1 MKKTRKKLNNRG
13 FTLLEVLVAIVIIGI
28 IGTGVLSICV
38 SSVKTS
44 LKTSRTENAAAYAGN
59 INEIWLWHKRY
70 NPQKLFSDEKAFQT
84 FHYSL
89 ARFIFTNEYNP
100 NDENSDPEIY
110 TCLRTERNDGSD
122 IKEKTCFVVYF
133 DSSWKQLKVPI
144 VGETRTNNDDV
155 LESDVSYSIVIT
167 SGSVSQEG
175 GSVPSANSPE
185 SIRIE
190 IYTGFVDPSQE
201 EYASIKADGERL
213 IGTY

>member
-70 NPQKLFSDEKAFQT
+70 NPQKLSSGEKAFQT

-110 TCLRTERNDGSD
+110 VCVRTNADEN
-122 IKEKTCFVVYF
+122 EKRYFVVYF
-133 DSSWKQLKVPI
+133 DSSWKQLKVPNTD
-144 VGETRTNNDDV
+144 E
-155 LESDVSYSIVIT
+155 ESDDVSYSIVIT
-167 SGSVSQEG
+167 SGSVSQG

-190 IYTGFVDPSQE
+190 IYTGFVDPSKE

>member
-70 NPQKLFSDEKAFQT
+70 NPQKLSSGEKAFQT

-89 ARFIFTNEYNP
+89 ARFIFDYNYNP
-100 NDENSDPEIY
+100 SSQESDPAIY
-110 TCLRTERNDGSD
+110 GYVRTNADGS
-122 IKEKTCFVVYF
+122 EKRYFVVYF
-133 DSSWKQLKVPI
+133 DSSWKQLKVPNTD
-144 VGETRTNNDDV
+144 E
-155 LESDVSYSIVIT
+155 ESDDVSYSIVIT
-167 SGSVSQEG
+167 SGSVSQS
-175 GSVPSANSPE
+175 GSVLSANSPE

-201 EYASIKADGERL
+201 TEYNSIKADGERL

>member
-13 FTLLEVLVAIVIIGI
+13 LTLLEVLVAIVIIGI

-70 NPQKLFSDEKAFQT
+70 NPQKLSSGEKAFQT

-89 ARFIFTNEYNP
+89 ARFIFDYNNP
-100 NDENSDPEIY
+100 SSQESDPEIY
-110 TCLRTERNDGSD
+110 VYVRTNADES
-122 IKEKTCFVVYF
+122 EKRYFVVYF

-167 SGSVSQEG
+167 SGSVSQG
-175 GSVPSANSPE
+175 GSVLSANSPE

>member
-70 NPQKLFSDEKAFQT
+70 NPQKLSSDEKDFQT

-110 TCLRTERNDGSD
+110 GYVRTNADGS
-122 IKEKTCFVVYF
+122 EKRYFVVYF
-133 DSSWKQLKVPI
+133 DSSWKQLKVPNTD
-144 VGETRTNNDDV
+144 E
-155 LESDVSYSIVIT
+155 ESDDVSYSIVIT
-167 SGSVSQEG
+167 SGSVSQG
-175 GSVPSANSPE
+175 SSVPSANSPE

-201 EYASIKADGERL
+201 TEYNSIKADGERL

>member
-70 NPQKLFSDEKAFQT
+70 NPQKLSSGEKAFQT

-110 TCLRTERNDGSD
+110 GYVRTNADGS
-122 IKEKTCFVVYF
+122 EKRYFVVYF

-144 VGETRTNNDDV
+144 VGETRTTNDDV

-167 SGSVSQEG
+167 SGSVSQG

>member
-70 NPQKLFSDEKAFQT
+70 NPQKLSSGEKAFQT

-89 ARFIFTNEYNP
+89 ARFIFDYNNP
-100 NDENSDPEIY
+100 SSQESDPEIY
-110 TCLRTERNDGSD
+110 VYVRTNADGS
-122 IKEKTCFVVYF
+122 EKRYFVVYF

-167 SGSVSQEG
+167 SGSVSQD

-201 EYASIKADGERL
+201 TEYNSIKADGERL

>member
-70 NPQKLFSDEKAFQT
+70 NPQKLYSGEKAFQT

-89 ARFIFTNEYNP
+89 ARFIFDYNYNP
-100 NDENSDPEIY
+100 SSQESDPEIY
-110 TCLRTERNDGSD
+110 GYVRTNADGS
-122 IKEKTCFVVYF
+122 EKRYFVVYF
-133 DSSWKQLKVPI
+133 DSSWKQLKVPNTD
-144 VGETRTNNDDV
+144 E
-155 LESDVSYSIVIT
+155 ESDDVSYSIVIT
-167 SGSVSQEG
+167 SGSVSQG

-201 EYASIKADGERL
+201 TEYNSIKADGERL

>member
-70 NPQKLFSDEKAFQT
+70 NPQKLSSDEKAFQT

-89 ARFIFTNEYNP
+89 ARFIFDYNYNP
-100 NDENSDPEIY
+100 SSQESDPAIY
-110 TCLRTERNDGSD
+110 GYVRTNADGS
-122 IKEKTCFVVYF
+122 EKRYFVVYF
-133 DSSWKQLKVPI
+133 DSSWKQLKVPNTD
-144 VGETRTNNDDV
+144 E
-155 LESDVSYSIVIT
+155 ESDDVSYSIVIT
-167 SGSVSQEG
+167 SGSVSQS
-175 GSVPSANSPE
+175 GSVLSANSPE

-201 EYASIKADGERL
+201 TEYNSIKADGERL

>member
-70 NPQKLFSDEKAFQT
+70 NPQKLSSDEKAFQT

-133 DSSWKQLKVPI
+133 DSSWKQLKVPNTD
-144 VGETRTNNDDV
+144 E
-155 LESDVSYSIVIT
+155 ESDDVSYSIVIT
-167 SGSVSQEG
+167 SGSVSQD

-201 EYASIKADGERL
+201 TEYNSIKADGERL

>member
-70 NPQKLFSDEKAFQT
+70 NPQKLSSGEKAFQT

-89 ARFIFTNEYNP
+89 ARFIFDYNYNP
-100 NDENSDPEIY
+100 SSQESDPEIY
-110 TCLRTERNDGSD
+110 GYVRTNADGN
-122 IKEKTCFVVYF
+122 EKRYFVVYF
-133 DSSWKQLKVPI
+133 DSSWKQLKVPNTD
-144 VGETRTNNDDV
+144 E
-155 LESDVSYSIVIT
+155 ESDDVSYSIVIT
-167 SGSVSQEG
+167 SGSVSQG

-201 EYASIKADGERL
+201 TEYNSIKADGERL

>member
-70 NPQKLFSDEKAFQT
+70 NPQKLSSGEKAFQT

-89 ARFIFTNEYNP
+89 ARFIFDYNNP
-100 NDENSDPEIY
+100 SSQESDPEIY
-110 TCLRTERNDGSD
+110 VYVRTNADGS
-122 IKEKTCFVVYF
+122 EKRYFVVYF

-167 SGSVSQEG
+167 SGSVSQG
-175 GSVPSANSPE
+175 GSVLSANSPE

-201 EYASIKADGERL
+201 TEYNSIKADGERL

>member
-70 NPQKLFSDEKAFQT
+70 NPQKLSSGEKAFQT

-89 ARFIFTNEYNP
+89 ARFIFDYNNP
-100 NDENSDPEIY
+100 SSQESDPEIY
-110 TCLRTERNDGSD
+110 VYVRTNADES
-122 IKEKTCFVVYF
+122 EKRYFVVYF
-133 DSSWKQLKVPI
+133 DSSWKQLKVPNTD
-144 VGETRTNNDDV
+144 E
-155 LESDVSYSIVIT
+155 ESDVSYSIVIT
-167 SGSVSQEG
+167 SGSVSQG

-201 EYASIKADGERL
+201 TEYNSIKADGERL

>member
-1 MKKTRKKLNNRG
+1 M
-13 FTLLEVLVAIVIIGI
+13 LVAIVIIGI

-70 NPQKLFSDEKAFQT
+70 NPQKLSSDEKAFQT

-110 TCLRTERNDGSD
+110 TCLRTERNNGSD

-133 DSSWKQLKVPI
+133 DSSWKQLKVPNTD
-144 VGETRTNNDDV
+144 E
-155 LESDVSYSIVIT
+155 ESDDVSYSIVIT
-167 SGSVSQEG
+167 SGSVSRG
-175 GSVPSANSPE
+175 SSVPSANSPE

-190 IYTGFVDPSQE
+190 IYTGFVDPSKE

>member
-70 NPQKLFSDEKAFQT
+70 NPQKLSSDEKAFQT

-110 TCLRTERNDGSD
+110 TCLRTERNGGSD
-122 IKEKTCFVVYF
+122 INGKTCFVVYF
-133 DSSWKQLKVPI
+133 DSSWKQLKVPNTD
-144 VGETRTNNDDV
+144 E
-155 LESDVSYSIVIT
+155 ESDDVSYSIVIT
-167 SGSVSQEG
+167 SGSVSQD

-201 EYASIKADGERL
+201 TEYNSIKADGERL

>member
-70 NPQKLFSDEKAFQT
+70 NPHKQSASEEDFQT

-89 ARFIFTNEYNP
+89 ARFIFNLNYADGST
-100 NDENSDPEIY
+100 DDPEIY
-110 TCLRTERNDGSD
+110 VCLRS
-122 IKEKTCFVVYF
+122 EKTEDGTVQPKTYFTVYF
-133 DSSWKQLKVPI
+133 DSLWKQLKVPI
-144 VGETRTNNDDV
+144 IDDTRNSEDDV
-155 LESDVSYSIVIT
+155 LESDVAYSIVIT
-167 SGSVSQEG
+167 SGSVSQD

-201 EYASIKADGERL
+201 TEYNSIKADGERL

>member
-70 NPQKLFSDEKAFQT
+70 NPQKLSSGETAFQT

-110 TCLRTERNDGSD
+110 TCLRTERNDGSY

-133 DSSWKQLKVPI
+133 DSSWKQLKVPNTD
-144 VGETRTNNDDV
+144 E
-155 LESDVSYSIVIT
+155 ESDDVSYSIVIT
-167 SGSVSQEG
+167 SGSVSKG

>member
-70 NPQKLFSDEKAFQT
+70 NPQKLSSGETAFQT

-89 ARFIFTNEYNP
+89 ARFIFDYNYNP
-100 NDENSDPEIY
+100 SSQESDPEIY
-110 TCLRTERNDGSD
+110 GYVRTNADGN
-122 IKEKTCFVVYF
+122 EKRYFVVYF
-133 DSSWKQLKVPI
+133 DSSWKQLKVPNTD
-144 VGETRTNNDDV
+144 E
-155 LESDVSYSIVIT
+155 ESDVSYSIVIT
-167 SGSVSQEG
+167 SGSVSQG

-201 EYASIKADGERL
+201 TEYNSIKADGERL

>member
-70 NPQKLFSDEKAFQT
+70 NPQKLSSGEKAFQT

-110 TCLRTERNDGSD
+110 TCLRTERNNGSD

-133 DSSWKQLKVPI
+133 DSSWKQLKVPNTD
-144 VGETRTNNDDV
+144 E
-155 LESDVSYSIVIT
+155 ESDDVSYSIVIT
-167 SGSVSQEG
+167 SGSVSQD
-175 GSVPSANSPE
+175 GSVLSANSPE

-201 EYASIKADGERL
+201 TEYNSIKADGERL

>member
-70 NPQKLFSDEKAFQT
+70 NPQKLSSGEKAFQT

-110 TCLRTERNDGSD
+110 TCLRTERNDGSN

-133 DSSWKQLKVPI
+133 DSSWKQLKVPNTD
-144 VGETRTNNDDV
+144 E
-155 LESDVSYSIVIT
+155 ESDDVSYSIVIT
-167 SGSVSQEG
+167 SGSVSR
-175 GSVPSANSPE
+175 GSSDSSDANSPE

-201 EYASIKADGERL
+201 TEYNSIKADGERL

>member
-70 NPQKLFSDEKAFQT
+70 NPQKLSSDEKAFQT

-89 ARFIFTNEYNP
+89 ARFIFDYNYNP
-100 NDENSDPEIY
+100 SSQESDPAIY
-110 TCLRTERNDGSD
+110 GYVRTNADGS
-122 IKEKTCFVVYF
+122 EKRYFVVYF
-133 DSSWKQLKVPI
+133 DSSWKQLKVPNTD
-144 VGETRTNNDDV
+144 E
-155 LESDVSYSIVIT
+155 ESDDVSYSIVIT
-167 SGSVSQEG
+167 SGSVSQG

-201 EYASIKADGERL
+201 TEYNSIKADGERL

>member
-70 NPQKLFSDEKAFQT
+70 NPQKLSSGEKAFQT

-89 ARFIFTNEYNP
+89 ARFIFDYNNP
-100 NDENSDPEIY
+100 SSQESDPEIY
-110 TCLRTERNDGSD
+110 VYVRTNADES
-122 IKEKTCFVVYF
+122 EKRYFVVYF

-167 SGSVSQEG
+167 SGSVSQG
-175 GSVPSANSPE
+175 GSVLSANSPE

>member
-70 NPQKLFSDEKAFQT
+70 NPQKLSSGEKAFQT

-89 ARFIFTNEYNP
+89 ARFIFDYNYNP
-100 NDENSDPEIY
+100 SSQESDPEIY
-110 TCLRTERNDGSD
+110 GYVRTNADGN
-122 IKEKTCFVVYF
+122 EKRYFVVYF
-133 DSSWKQLKVPI
+133 DSSWKQLKVPNTD
-144 VGETRTNNDDV
+144 E
-155 LESDVSYSIVIT
+155 ESDVSYSIVIT
-167 SGSVSQEG
+167 SGSVSQG

-201 EYASIKADGERL
+201 TEYNSIKADGERL

>member
-89 ARFIFTNEYNP
+89 ARFIFDYNYNP
-100 NDENSDPEIY
+100 SSQESDPAIY
-110 TCLRTERNDGSD
+110 GYVRTNADGS
-122 IKEKTCFVVYF
+122 EKRYFVVYF
-133 DSSWKQLKVPI
+133 DSSWKQLKVPNTD
-144 VGETRTNNDDV
+144 E
-155 LESDVSYSIVIT
+155 ESDDVSYSIVIT
-167 SGSVSQEG
+167 SGSVSQG

-201 EYASIKADGERL
+201 TEYNSIKADGERL

>member
-70 NPQKLFSDEKAFQT
+70 NPQKLSSGEKAFQT

-110 TCLRTERNDGSD
+110 TCLRTERNNGSD
-122 IKEKTCFVVYF
+122 IKEKTCFVAYF
-133 DSSWKQLKVPI
+133 DSSWKQLKVPNTD
-144 VGETRTNNDDV
+144 E
-155 LESDVSYSIVIT
+155 ESDDFSYSIVIT
-167 SGSVSQEG
+167 SGSVSQG
-175 GSVPSANSPE
+175 GSVLSANSPE

-201 EYASIKADGERL
+201 TEYNSIKADGERL

>member
-70 NPQKLFSDEKAFQT
+70 NPQKLSSDEKAFQT

-133 DSSWKQLKVPI
+133 DSSWKQLKVPNTD
-144 VGETRTNNDDV
+144 E
-155 LESDVSYSIVIT
+155 ESDDVSYSIVIT
-167 SGSVSQEG
+167 SGSVSQG

-201 EYASIKADGERL
+201 TEYNSIKADGERL

>member
-70 NPQKLFSDEKAFQT
+70 NPQKLSSDEKAFQT

-89 ARFIFTNEYNP
+89 ARFIFDYNYNP
-100 NDENSDPEIY
+100 SSQESDPAIY
-110 TCLRTERNDGSD
+110 GYVRTNADGS
-122 IKEKTCFVVYF
+122 EKRYFVVYF
-133 DSSWKQLKVPI
+133 DSSWKQLKVPNTD
-144 VGETRTNNDDV
+144 E
-155 LESDVSYSIVIT
+155 ESDDVSYSIVIT
-167 SGSVSQEG
+167 SGSVSRG
-175 GSVPSANSPE
+175 SSVPSANSPE

-201 EYASIKADGERL
+201 TEYNSIKADGERL

>member
-70 NPQKLFSDEKAFQT
+70 NPQKLSSGEKAFQT

-89 ARFIFTNEYNP
+89 ARFIFDYNNP
-100 NDENSDPEIY
+100 SSQESDPEIY
-110 TCLRTERNDGSD
+110 VYVRTNADES
-122 IKEKTCFVVYF
+122 EKRYFVVYF

-144 VGETRTNNDDV
+144 VGETRTNNDDL

-167 SGSVSQEG
+167 SGSVSQG
-175 GSVPSANSPE
+175 GSVLSANSPE

>member
-70 NPQKLFSDEKAFQT
+70 NPQKLSSGEKAFQT

-89 ARFIFTNEYNP
+89 ARFIFDYNNP
-100 NDENSDPEIY
+100 SSQESDPEIY
-110 TCLRTERNDGSD
+110 GYVRTNADGS
-122 IKEKTCFVVYF
+122 EKRYFVVYF
-133 DSSWKQLKVPI
+133 DSSWKQLKVPNTD
-144 VGETRTNNDDV
+144 E
-155 LESDVSYSIVIT
+155 ESDDVSYSIVIT
-167 SGSVSQEG
+167 SGSVSQG
-175 GSVPSANSPE
+175 SSVPSANSPE

-201 EYASIKADGERL
+201 TEYNSIKADGERL

>member
-70 NPQKLFSDEKAFQT
+70 NPQKLSSGEKAFQT

-89 ARFIFTNEYNP
+89 ARFIFDYNNP
-100 NDENSDPEIY
+100 SSQESDPEIY
-110 TCLRTERNDGSD
+110 GYVRTNADGS
-122 IKEKTCFVVYF
+122 EKRYFVVYF
-133 DSSWKQLKVPI
+133 DSSWKQLKVPNTD
-144 VGETRTNNDDV
+144 E
-155 LESDVSYSIVIT
+155 ESDDVSYSIVIT
-167 SGSVSQEG
+167 SGSVSRG
-175 GSVPSANSPE
+175 SSVPSANSPE

-201 EYASIKADGERL
+201 TEYNSIKADGERL

>member
-70 NPQKLFSDEKAFQT
+70 NPQKLFSGEKAFQT

-133 DSSWKQLKVPI
+133 DSSWKQLKVPNTD
-144 VGETRTNNDDV
+144 E
-155 LESDVSYSIVIT
+155 ESDDVSYSIVIT
-167 SGSVSQEG
+167 SGSVSQG

>member
-70 NPQKLFSDEKAFQT
+70 NPQKLSSDEKAFQT

-110 TCLRTERNDGSD
+110 TCLRTERNDGSN

-133 DSSWKQLKVPI
+133 DSSWKQLKVPNTD
-144 VGETRTNNDDV
+144 E
-155 LESDVSYSIVIT
+155 ESDDVSYSIVIT
-167 SGSVSQEG
+167 SGSVSQG

-201 EYASIKADGERL
+201 TEYNSIKADGERL

>member
-70 NPQKLFSDEKAFQT
+70 NPQKLSSDEKAFQT

-110 TCLRTERNDGSD
+110 VCVRTNADGSG
-122 IKEKTCFVVYF
+122 KRYFVVYF
-133 DSSWKQLKVPI
+133 DSSWKQLKVPNTD
-144 VGETRTNNDDV
+144 E
-155 LESDVSYSIVIT
+155 ESDDVSYSIVIT
-167 SGSVSQEG
+167 SGSVSQG

-201 EYASIKADGERL
+201 TEYNSIKADGERL

>member
-70 NPQKLFSDEKAFQT
+70 NPQKLSSDEKAFQT

-100 NDENSDPEIY
+100 NDENSDPKIY
-110 TCLRTERNDGSD
+110 VCVRTNADGS
-122 IKEKTCFVVYF
+122 EKRYFVVYF
-133 DSSWKQLKVPI
+133 DSSWKQLKVPNTD
-144 VGETRTNNDDV
+144 E
-155 LESDVSYSIVIT
+155 ESDDVSYSIVIT
-167 SGSVSQEG
+167 SGSVSQG

-201 EYASIKADGERL
+201 TEYNSIKADGERL

>member
-70 NPQKLFSDEKAFQT
+70 NPQKLSSGEKAFQT

-89 ARFIFTNEYNP
+89 ARFIFDYNNP
-100 NDENSDPEIY
+100 SSQESDPEIY
-110 TCLRTERNDGSD
+110 VYVRTNADES
-122 IKEKTCFVVYF
+122 EKRYFVVYF

-167 SGSVSQEG
+167 SGSVSQG

>member
-70 NPQKLFSDEKAFQT
+70 NPQKISSDEKDFQT

-89 ARFIFTNEYNP
+89 ARFIFDYNYNP
-100 NDENSDPEIY
+100 SSPDSDPQIDVY
-110 TCLRTERNDGSD
+110 VRTNAGGN
-122 IKEKTCFVVYF
+122 EKRYFVVYF
-133 DSSWKQLKVPI
+133 DSSWKQLKVPNTD
-144 VGETRTNNDDV
+144 E
-155 LESDVSYSIVIT
+155 ESDVSYSIVIT
-167 SGSVSQEG
+167 SGSVSQG
-175 GSVPSANSPE
+175 GSDSSDANSPE

-201 EYASIKADGERL
+201 TEYNSIKADGERL

>member
-70 NPQKLFSDEKAFQT
+70 NPQKLSSGEKAFQT

-89 ARFIFTNEYNP
+89 ARFIFDYNNP
-100 NDENSDPEIY
+100 SSQESDPEIY
-110 TCLRTERNDGSD
+110 VYVRTNADES
-122 IKEKTCFVVYF
+122 EKRYFVVYF

-167 SGSVSQEG
+167 SGSVSRG

-201 EYASIKADGERL
+201 TEYNSIKADGERL

>member
-70 NPQKLFSDEKAFQT
+70 NPQKLSSGEKAFQT

-110 TCLRTERNDGSD
+110 GYVRTNADGS
-122 IKEKTCFVVYF
+122 EKRYFVVYF
-133 DSSWKQLKVPI
+133 DSSWKQLKVPNTD
-144 VGETRTNNDDV
+144 E
-155 LESDVSYSIVIT
+155 ESDDVSYSIVIT
-167 SGSVSQEG
+167 SGSVSRG
-175 GSVPSANSPE
+175 SSVPSANSPE

-201 EYASIKADGERL
+201 TEYNSIKADGERL

>member
-70 NPQKLFSDEKAFQT
+70 NPQKLSSGEKAFQT

-122 IKEKTCFVVYF
+122 INEKTCFVVYF
-133 DSSWKQLKVPI
+133 DSSWKQLKVPNTD
-144 VGETRTNNDDV
+144 E
-155 LESDVSYSIVIT
+155 ESDDVSYSIVIT
-167 SGSVSQEG
+167 SGSVSQD

-201 EYASIKADGERL
+201 TEYNSIKADGERL

>member
-70 NPQKLFSDEKAFQT
+70 NPQKLSSDEKAFQT

-110 TCLRTERNDGSD
+110 VCVRTNAAGS
-122 IKEKTCFVVYF
+122 EKRYFVVYF

-144 VGETRTNNDDV
+144 TGNTRTKDDDV

-167 SGSVSQEG
+167 SGSVLLG

-201 EYASIKADGERL
+201 TEYNSIKADGERL